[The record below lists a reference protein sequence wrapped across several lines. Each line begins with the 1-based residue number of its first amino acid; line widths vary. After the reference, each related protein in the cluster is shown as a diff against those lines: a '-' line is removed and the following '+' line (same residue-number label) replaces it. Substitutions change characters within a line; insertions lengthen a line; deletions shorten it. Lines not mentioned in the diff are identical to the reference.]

1 MKGAGAKY
9 PRINR
14 RKKEGELGGE
24 LMVNLGEPIVNH
36 GELEGEPMVNQGE
49 LELVNQGEPM
59 VNQGEQMVNHG
70 EQMRPQSKADFLA
83 SLTIEEIG

>member
-49 LELVNQGEPM
+49 
-59 VNQGEQMVNHG
+59 QMVNHG